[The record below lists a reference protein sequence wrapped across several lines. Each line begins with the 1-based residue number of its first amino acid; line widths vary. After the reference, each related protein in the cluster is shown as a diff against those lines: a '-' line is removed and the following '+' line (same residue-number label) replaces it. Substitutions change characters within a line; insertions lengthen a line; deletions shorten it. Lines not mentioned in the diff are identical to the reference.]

1 MRNMQ
6 MESKVA
12 VVTGGAEGI
21 GAALVRRV
29 AREGVRVMVAD
40 IDAAGA
46 QALADQIG
54 AAALGCDV
62 AREADVVRL
71 VQHTEETLGPIDFFF
86 SNAGIIVKG
95 DLEVSNADWQR
106 IWEVNVMSH
115 VYAARAVVPGML
127 ARGGGWFV
135 CTASAAGLLSQIG
148 SAPYS
153 VTKHAAV
160 GFAENLAIT
169 YGDQGLHV
177 AVVCPQAV
185 RTRMTA
191 QGGGVAAVD
200 GMMEADAVADC
211 VLAALQEER
220 FMVLPHPEV
229 KAYMQRKTSDYDRWI
244 QGMQRLKARFQAEPP
259 AADP

>member
-1 MRNMQ
+1 MDMNG
-6 MESKVA
+6 KVV

-21 GAALVRRV
+21 GAALCRR
-29 AREGVRVMVAD
+29 AAQEGARVMVAD

-46 QALADQIG
+46 QALAADIG
-54 AAALGCDV
+54 GLARACDV
-62 AREADVVRL
+62 AREEDILRVVR
-71 VQHTEETLGPIDFFF
+71 HTEEKLGPIDGFF

-95 DLEVSNADWQR
+95 DLEVANADWQR
-106 IWEVNVMSH
+106 IWEINVMAH
-115 VYAARAVVPGML
+115 VYAARAVVPGL
-127 ARGGGWFV
+127 LQRGGWFV

-169 YGDQGLHV
+169 YGDQGLNV
-177 AVVCPQAV
+177 AVICPQAV
-185 RTRMTA
+185 RTQMTR

-200 GMMEADAVADC
+200 GMIEADQVADC
-211 VLAALQEER
+211 VMEALREGR

-229 KAYMQRKTSDYDRWI
+229 KEYMQRKTADYDRWI
-244 QGMQRLKARFQAEPP
+244 RGMQRLKARFQAGSP
-259 AADP
+259 AASDG

>member
-1 MRNMQ
+1 MNM
-6 MESKVA
+6 ERKVV

-21 GAALVRRV
+21 GAALCRRA
-29 AREGVRVMVAD
+29 AREGARVMVAD
-40 IDAAGA
+40 IDEAGA
-46 QALADQIG
+46 RALAEEIG
-54 AAALGCDV
+54 GMALGCDV
-62 AREADVVRL
+62 AREEDVIRV
-71 VQHTEETLGPIDFFF
+71 VGQAEDHLGPIDFFF

-95 DLEVSNADWQR
+95 DLEVTNDDWRR
-106 IWEVNVMSH
+106 IWEINVMSH
-115 VYAARAVVPGML
+115 VYAARAVVPDML
-127 ARGGGWFV
+127 ARGGGWFI

-169 YGDQGLHV
+169 YGDLGLNV

-200 GMMEADAVADC
+200 GMMEADQVADC
-211 VLAALQEER
+211 VMAALEEGR

-229 KAYMQRKTSDYDRWI
+229 KEYMQRKTSDYDRWI
-244 QGMQRLKARFQAEPP
+244 LGMQRLKARFQSALGGSPKS
-259 AADP
+259 

>member
-1 MRNMQ
+1 MNMDG
-6 MESKVA
+6 KIV

-21 GAALVRRV
+21 GAALCRR
-29 AREGVRVMVAD
+29 AAQEGARVMVAD
-40 IDAAGA
+40 IDETGA
-46 QALADQIG
+46 QALAAEIG
-54 AAALGCDV
+54 GLAQRCDV
-62 AREADVVRL
+62 AREVDVIRV
-71 VQHTEETLGPIDFFF
+71 VGHAEDQLGSIDFFF

-95 DLEVSNADWQR
+95 DLEVTNDDWRR
-106 IWEVNVMSH
+106 IWEINVMSH

-127 ARGGGWFV
+127 SRGGGWFV

-169 YGDQGLHV
+169 YGDQGLNV

-191 QGGGVAAVD
+191 QGGGVAAVN
-200 GMMEADAVADC
+200 GMMEADQVADC
-211 VLAALQEER
+211 VMAALWEGR
-220 FMVLPHPEV
+220 FLVLPHPEV
-229 KAYMQRKTSDYDRWI
+229 KEYMQRKTSDYDRWI
-244 QGMQRLKARFQAEPP
+244 KGMQRLKARFQSALAGAPKS
-259 AADP
+259 

>member
-1 MRNMQ
+1 MNM
-6 MESKVA
+6 ENKVA

-21 GAALVRRV
+21 GAALCRRA
-29 AREGVRVMVAD
+29 AREGARVMVAD
-40 IDAAGA
+40 VDEAGA
-46 QALADQIG
+46 QALAAEIRG
-54 AAALGCDV
+54 LALRCDV
-62 AREADVVRL
+62 AREEDVIRV
-71 VQHTEETLGPIDFFF
+71 VGQAEDHLGPIDFFF

-95 DLEVSNADWQR
+95 DLEVTNDDWRR
-106 IWEVNVMSH
+106 IWEINVMSH
-115 VYAARAVVPGML
+115 VFAARAVVPGML

-169 YGDQGLHV
+169 YGDQGLNV

-191 QGGGVAAVD
+191 QGGGVAAVN
-200 GMMEADAVADC
+200 GMMEADQVADC
-211 VLAALQEER
+211 VMAALQEGR

-229 KAYMQRKTSDYDRWI
+229 KAYIQRKTSDYDRWI
-244 QGMQRLKARFQAEPP
+244 QGMQRLKSRFMT
-259 AADP
+259 DPTAVTKP